1 MMGNCVVVRSLFTGC
16 CMQFLFRFLRNL
28 FSIFS
33 PELQF
38 IKKYF
43 LSVVAM
49 FTLPGSSI
57 AVHPTSGAEDL
68 E

>member
-1 MMGNCVVVRSLFTGC
+1 
-16 CMQFLFRFLRNL
+16 MQFLFRFLRNL

-33 PELQF
+33 PEFQF